1 MPRKIGRRRRPGRKV
16 TQKKAKVVVVQQPV
30 YPSGQNPVNIYLQ
43 SPTDLRPTP
52 APVREVAI
60 QPTMPQQLA
69 ITVPAPPVTPLYAAS
84 SQTFVPSDP
93 SGAPALTPVATVRK
107 CSVCGSTK
115 HVKNKKDHPEAYYQ

>member
-16 TQKKAKVVVVQQPV
+16 TQKKAKVVVVQQPL
-30 YPSGQNPVNIYLQ
+30 QNPVNIYLQ
-43 SPTDLRPTP
+43 PPTDLRPAP

-69 ITVPAPPVTPLYAAS
+69 PIRAPLTPLYAAS

-93 SGAPALTPVATVRK
+93 SGAPALTPVVTKRK
-107 CSVCGSTK
+107 CSVCGSSN
-115 HVKNKKDHPEAYYQ
+115 HVKNKKDHPESY